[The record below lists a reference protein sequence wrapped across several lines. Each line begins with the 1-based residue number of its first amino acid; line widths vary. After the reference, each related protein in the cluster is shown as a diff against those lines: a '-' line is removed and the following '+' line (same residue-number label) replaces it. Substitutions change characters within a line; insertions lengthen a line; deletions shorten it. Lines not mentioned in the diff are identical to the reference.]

1 MTAAELGFESALVL
15 LGVASVAAIQARAV
29 RGAQRATIEELCE
42 RRGRPER
49 YAEIVAASET
59 IAFIAASVVV
69 VAAVGATLLVFPRL
83 IAAGDRSL
91 ALEISAVV
99 IWIAVAWLALV
110 VVPMLLVRFAGP
122 WIVVATWAVWRPLVG
137 VIAPAV
143 SQLGRLASVVGRRGG
158 GAAERPR
165 DELRLAV
172 DDAHRE
178 GRLAG
183 STRDMIKGIIG
194 LDEVKVA
201 TIMTPRTKITAIPL
215 YSSWNEAVRLAAE
228 SGHTRLPVWD
238 RSPDDVVGIL
248 HTRDVLTRLAEPTGG
263 RPAELRTLLRPP
275 WFVPESMS
283 VQKMMLEFQ
292 RGNTHMAVV
301 TDEFGGVS
309 GVVTIED
316 ALEEIVGE
324 IADEHDEAFTDGIR
338 MTSPDAGEALAHVR
352 IAAVNDRLGLQ
363 LPEEEDFETIGGF
376 VFHQFGRI
384 PEVGERIESHGA
396 ALEVLA
402 ATRRRIDLVRVERLG
417 KAADGR

>member
-1 MTAAELGFESALVL
+1 MTAAALGVESALVML
-15 LGVASVAAIQARAV
+15 LVASVAAIQARAV
-29 RGAQRATIEELCE
+29 RGAQRTTIQELCE
-42 RRGRPER
+42 RRGLPER
-49 YAEIVAASET
+49 YTEIVAASET
-59 IAFIAASVVV
+59 IAFVAASVVV
-69 VAAVGATLLVFPRL
+69 VAAVGATLLMFPRL

-91 ALEISAVV
+91 ALEVSAVAT
-99 IWIAVAWLALV
+99 WIGSVWLALV

-122 WIVVATWAVWRPLVG
+122 WIVVATWAVWRPIVG
-137 VIAPAV
+137 LISPAV
-143 SQLGRLASVVGRRGG
+143 GQLGRLASAVGRRGD
-158 GAAERPR
+158 AATERPR
-165 DELRLAV
+165 DEFRLAV

-194 LDEVKVA
+194 LDDIKVA
-201 TIMTPRTKITAIPL
+201 TIMTPRTRITSIPL
-215 YSSWNEAVRLAAE
+215 DVPWEEAVRRAAE

-248 HTRDVLTRLAEPTGG
+248 HTRDVLTRLAEPSGS
-263 RPAELRTLLRPP
+263 RPTELRSLLRPP

-324 IADEHDEAFTDGIR
+324 IADEHDEVFTDGIR
-338 MTSPDAGEALAHVR
+338 MTSPDACEALAHVR
-352 IAAVNDRLGLQ
+352 IATVNDRLGLQ

-417 KAADGR
+417 RAADGR